1 MQIPGYR
8 LKSEIGRGGMANVY
22 LAVQESFDRPVA
34 IKVMNPAL
42 AADPTFSKRFIR
54 EAKLMAQLSHPHI
67 VPVFDIGAHGNLHYM
82 AMEHIAGGTLK
93 QRLKDGMEMDD
104 AAIERIVMEVAA
116 ALDHAGEQ
124 DIIHRDVKPDNIMF
138 RADGSAVLMDFG
150 IARPIQGDDAMTQMG
165 TIVGTP
171 KYMSP
176 EQHRGKGVDARADLY
191 SLGVV
196 LFEMLAGR
204 PPYTGEDAMSIGIKH
219 ISEPIPLLP
228 GEKRRWQPLV
238 KKLMAKDPEQRFQRG
253 NEVIAA
259 LKALSSAAAAVVAG
273 TAAAP
278 APVKFVDGNTSQI
291 KLESRMRTRE
301 LKEKAGLMSSIYVF
315 DIYVM
320 ADDFNQF
327 QGHFQKISEEL
338 FNWGK
343 ERGKKCGK
351 VKLKAT
357 VHPWIAG
364 RVKEYVRNIRKA
376 DTHQFL
382 QRIPIEVNLV
392 GADGKPIEQY
402 RIDPEAA

>member
-8 LKSEIGRGGMANVY
+8 LKSQIGRGGMANVY

-34 IKVMNPAL
+34 IKIMNPAL
-42 AADPTFSKRFIR
+42 AADPTFGKRFIR

-93 QRLKDGMEMDD
+93 QRLKDGIEEADV
-104 AAIERIVMEVAA
+104 ERIILEVAA

-204 PPYTGEDAMSIGIKH
+204 APYTGDDAMSIGIKH
-219 ISEPIPLLP
+219 ISDPIPLLP

-259 LKALSSAAAAVVAG
+259 LKALSAAAAAVAAG
-273 TAAAP
+273 TAPAP
-278 APVKFVDGNTSQI
+278 APVKFVDGNTTQI
-291 KLESRMRTRE
+291 KLESRMRTKE

-327 QGHFQKISEEL
+327 QGHFEKISEEL

-376 DTHQFL
+376 DTHEFL
-382 QRIPIEVNLV
+382 KRIPIEVNLV

-402 RIDPEAA
+402 RIDPDAA

>member
-1 MQIPGYR
+1 VQIPGY
-8 LKSEIGRGGMANVY
+8 KIQSELGRGGMAAVY
-22 LAVQESFDRPVA
+22 LAIQESFDRPVA
-34 IKVMNPAL
+34 IKIMNPAL
-42 AADPTFSKRFIR
+42 TADPSFGRRFVR

-67 VPVFDIGAHGNLHYM
+67 VPVFDIGTHGNLHYM

-93 QRLKDGMEMDD
+93 QRLGDGIEESE
-104 AAIERIVMEVAA
+104 IERIIADIAA

-138 RADGSAVLMDFG
+138 RRDGSAVLMDFG

-176 EQHRGKGVDARADLY
+176 EQHRGKDVDARADLY

-204 PPYTGEDAMSIGIKH
+204 APYTGEDAMSIGIKH
-219 ISEPIPLLP
+219 ITEPLPLLP
-228 GEKRRWQPLV
+228 TEKRRWQPLI

-253 NEVIAA
+253 NEVVAA
-259 LKALSSAAAAVVAG
+259 LKALSAAKVAVANGSAP
-273 TAAAP
+273 AP
-278 APVKFVDGNTSQI
+278 APVKFVDGNTTQI
-291 KLESRMRTRE
+291 KLESRMRTKE
-301 LKEKAGLMSSIYVF
+301 VKEKAGMLSSIYVF

-327 QGHFQKISEEL
+327 QGHFEKITEEL

-376 DTHQFL
+376 DTHEFL
-382 QRIPIEVNLV
+382 KRIPIEVNLV

-402 RIDPEAA
+402 RIDPDAA

>member
-8 LKSEIGRGGMANVY
+8 LQSKIGRGGMANVY

-34 IKVMNPAL
+34 IKVMNPVL
-42 AADPTFSKRFIR
+42 AADPTFSQRFVR

-67 VPVFDIGAHGNLHYM
+67 VPVFDVGAHGTLHYM
-82 AMEHIAGGTLK
+82 TMEHLSGGTLK
-93 QRLKDGMEMDD
+93 QRLQNSLDD
-104 AAIERIVMEVAA
+104 HDIERIIAEIAA
-116 ALDHAGEQ
+116 ALDYAGEQ

-138 RADGSAVLMDFG
+138 RGDGSAVLMDFG
-150 IARPIQGDDAMTQMG
+150 IARPLQGDEAMTQMG

-176 EQHRGKGVDARADLY
+176 EQHRGKGVDSRADLY

-196 LFEMLAGR
+196 LFEMLTGR
-204 PPYTGEDAMSIGIKH
+204 APYTGEDAMSIGIKH

-228 GEKRRWQPLV
+228 VDKKRWQPLV
-238 KKLMAKDPEQRFQRG
+238 RKLMAKDPVQRFQRG
-253 NEVIAA
+253 SEVIVA
-259 LKALSSAAAAVVAG
+259 LKSLSAAAAPAAG
-273 TAAAP
+273 NQVTAP
-278 APVKFVDGNTSQI
+278 APVAAKFVDGNSAEV
-291 KLESRMRTRE
+291 KLESRMRCKE
-301 LKEKAGLMSSIYVF
+301 IKEKAGLLSSVYVF

-320 ADDFNQF
+320 ADDFHQF
-327 QGHFQKISEEL
+327 QGHFEKISQEL
-338 FNWGK
+338 FAWGK

-364 RVKEYVRNIRKA
+364 RVKDYVRNLRKA
-376 DTHQFL
+376 DTHEFL
-382 QRIPIEVNLV
+382 KRIPIEVNLV

-402 RIDPEAA
+402 RIDPDP